1 MNILDQG
8 LTSETSQNLYL
19 GSELEMLWHC
29 QSDPRFSYYA
39 IVPGDIVKNDQIRY
53 EIMCFVHGTGR
64 TTEDYHRLFRS
75 FAEKHHLIL
84 LFPLFPGGLL
94 EKDDFNSY
102 KLLTDHGIRY
112 DLILLQ
118 MMEEIAERYPGQVNT
133 EKLWLYG
140 WSGGGQFVHRF
151 LYVHPEKLHA
161 VCIGA
166 PGRITYLDD
175 TRDYYW
181 GTRDFHAYFD
191 KDYDLDRI
199 REVPVLLMIGE
210 YDTKFVGE
218 SDFGSNR
225 MERLLNLKKNYESCN
240 IPVQMEILEGFEHKG
255 HADEKAE
262 AVMRFFEKIMKQQGG
277 RAHD

>member
-140 WSGGGQFVHRF
+140 WSGGA
-151 LYVHPEKLHA
+151 A
-161 VCIGA
+161 VI
-166 PGRITYLDD
+166 
-175 TRDYYW
+175 
-181 GTRDFHAYFD
+181 
-191 KDYDLDRI
+191 
-199 REVPVLLMIGE
+199 
-210 YDTKFVGE
+210 
-218 SDFGSNR
+218 
-225 MERLLNLKKNYESCN
+225 
-240 IPVQMEILEGFEHKG
+240 
-255 HADEKAE
+255 
-262 AVMRFFEKIMKQQGG
+262 
-277 RAHD
+277 